1 MVLTSTEG
9 GSQHVPPITADL
21 GFICV
26 VSSSDFFWL
35 FRDDAAGQLL
45 NPITMSSNF
54 FAQINRSSFAT
65 TLVHNLQIPVC
76 HWDHGQEAL
85 FQSVDEL
92 HHRLHG
98 SSGNRC
104 LSFEQ
109 GNIGEYILRLAVLY
123 TPVASAGALGTRS
136 IPASKLLHRF
146 QPLQHFLF
154 FVLLRTRL
162 VCVHAFFV
170 FGLLLHLYTRSA
182 NLRRW
187 LNNPCWPDCCRK
199 ASCNCMS
206 NWRSL
211 GQ

>member
-1 MVLTSTEG
+1 M
-9 GSQHVPPITADL
+9 A
-21 GFICV
+21 
-26 VSSSDFFWL
+26 

-45 NPITMSSNF
+45 NPIMISTNF

-65 TLVHNLQIPVC
+65 TLVHDLQIPVC

-85 FQSVDEL
+85 FQSVEEL

-98 SSGNRC
+98 SGGYRC
-104 LSFEQ
+104 MSFEQ
-109 GNIGEYILRLAVLY
+109 GNIGEYILQLADLY
-123 TPVASAGALGTRS
+123 TPDASAGAFVTRS
-136 IPASKLLHRF
+136 ISASKLLHRF

-162 VCVHAFFV
+162 VCVRVFFV
-170 FGLLLHLYTRSA
+170 SGLLLHLYTRSA